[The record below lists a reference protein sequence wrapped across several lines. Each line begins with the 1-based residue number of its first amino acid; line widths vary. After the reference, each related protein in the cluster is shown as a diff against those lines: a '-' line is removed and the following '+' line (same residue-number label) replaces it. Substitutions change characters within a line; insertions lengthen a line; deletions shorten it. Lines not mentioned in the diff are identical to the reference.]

1 MATGLPNTLLGL
13 FRASGTEDPLTD
25 AKSTE
30 SWFHRQPTNDYLA
43 TSEAMVRAL
52 EELGARQP
60 KVSSGRILAVL
71 ELDRL
76 SLPIQARLMK
86 QYLQANLSDSVRQ
99 RLWHALDDL
108 ARWLAYTY
116 ENLFQVMLDSAVGQ
130 KMYPQMPGVAA
141 RMFYY
146 RGLQAKNALFRYER
160 STPAKWKGLHGAY
173 DAALG
178 RGIAQTAFALVD
190 DGLGSERTSAEQEYV
205 LILLLYRVNTGNL
218 TAVQIE
224 RAAQWLRK
232 WMPMLTLS
240 VPVDKEKGEGFWI
253 DLGLGDGLLTR
264 RPHTAQGKVM
274 YLDIE
279 PFQRE
284 VGAMLVDLTLVTQR
298 ASAAE
303 RQGEAAERLSL
314 LQRLESLWRPQ
325 ARLMQRRGIRVPA
338 DRGVQVAPGLTEIA
352 AVLRGTNVDET
363 RMKRFR
369 QGDPVEL
376 ASGAVQLAV
385 DNQALD
391 FEAHRVAA
399 AWQMQD
405 ASESGVKLV
414 SQSAEAGQQRLGSLL
429 GILDEG
435 QTRWKLGIVRR
446 LKKFAGGQ
454 TELGVEIVAH
464 HCVLISPKAVASRNT
479 GYSVD
484 GIDVSAERKSF
495 DALYLPPSNRP
506 GRPPARSMLVPALEF
521 GERRR
526 FFLNFETMAY
536 TIEFT
541 APIERAKDWV
551 WTGFQVIP
559 EAK

>member
-30 SWFHRQPTNDYLA
+30 SWFNRQPANDYLA
-43 TSEAMVRAL
+43 TSEAIVRAL

-60 KVSSGRILAVL
+60 KITPGRILAVL

-116 ENLFQVMLDSAVGQ
+116 ENLFQVLLDSGVGQ
-130 KMYPQMPGVAA
+130 KMQPQMAGVAA

-146 RGLQAKNALFRYER
+146 RGLQGKNALFRYER

-173 DAALG
+173 DAAVG
-178 RGIAQTAFALVD
+178 RGIAQTTFALVD
-190 DGLGSERTSAEQEYV
+190 EGLGSERTSAEQEYA

-240 VPVDKEKGEGFWI
+240 AAADKEKGDGFWL

-264 RPHTAQGKVM
+264 RPHTAQGKMM

-279 PFQRE
+279 PLQRE
-284 VGAMLVDLTLVTQR
+284 IGAMLVDLTLVTQR

-303 RQGEAAERLSL
+303 RHGEAAERLSL

-325 ARLMQRRGIRVPA
+325 AKLMQRRGIRVPA
-338 DRGVQVAPGLTEIA
+338 DRGVQVAPGLTELA
-352 AVLRGTNVDET
+352 AALRGTNGEQT
-363 RMKRFR
+363 RIKRFR

-385 DNQALD
+385 DNEALD
-391 FEAHRVAA
+391 FEAHRVTA

-435 QTRWKLGIVRR
+435 QTRWKIGIVRR
-446 LKKFAGGQ
+446 LKKFTGGQ

-464 HCVLISPKAVASRNT
+464 HCVLIAPKPVASRNT

-526 FFLNFETMAY
+526 FFLNFEDMAY
-536 TIEFT
+536 TIEIT
-541 APIERAKDWV
+541 APIERSKDWV
-551 WTGFQVIP
+551 WTGFQVVP
-559 EAK
+559 EAQ

>member
-25 AKSTE
+25 VKSTE
-30 SWFHRQPTNDYLA
+30 SWFHRQPANDYLA

-60 KVSSGRILAVL
+60 KVTPGRVLSVL

-86 QYLQANLSDSVRQ
+86 QYLQVNLSDSVRQ

-116 ENLFQVMLDSAVGQ
+116 ENLFQAMLDSAVGQ
-130 KMYPQMPGVAA
+130 RMPQQMPGVAA

-173 DAALG
+173 DAAVG
-178 RGIAQTAFALVD
+178 RAIAQTAFALVD
-190 DGLGSERTSAEQEYV
+190 EGLGSDRSSPEQEYV
-205 LILLLYRVNTGNL
+205 LILLLHRINTGNL
-218 TAVQIE
+218 SAVQIE

-232 WMPMLTLS
+232 WMPMLNLS
-240 VPVDKEKGEGFWI
+240 APPEREAGEGFWV
-253 DLGLGDGLLTR
+253 DFGLGDGLLTR
-264 RPHTAQGKVM
+264 RPHTAQGKLM
-274 YLDIE
+274 YLDVE
-279 PFQRE
+279 PLQRE
-284 VGAMLVDLTLVTQR
+284 LGAMLVDLTLVTQR

-303 RQGEAAERLSL
+303 RQGEAAERLAL

-325 ARLMQRRGIRVPA
+325 AKLMPRRGIRVPA
-338 DRGVQVAPGLTEIA
+338 DRAVQVAPSLTEIA
-352 AVLRGTNVDET
+352 AMLRGANVSET

-369 QGDPVEL
+369 QGDPVEV
-376 ASGAVQLAV
+376 ASGAVPPAV
-385 DNQALD
+385 DQEALD
-391 FEAHRVAA
+391 FEAHRVSA

-414 SQSAEAGQQRLGSLL
+414 SQSAEAAQQRLGSLL

-435 QTRWKLGIVRR
+435 QTRWKVGIVRR

-454 TELGVEIVAH
+454 TELGVEIVSH
-464 HCVLISPKAVASRNT
+464 HCVLIAPKPVASRNT

-484 GIDVSAERKSF
+484 GIDVSVERKTF

-506 GRPPARSMLVPALEF
+506 GRPPARSMIVPALEF

-526 FFLNFETMAY
+526 FFLNFEDTAY

-541 APIERAKDWV
+541 APIERSKDWV
-551 WTGFQVIP
+551 WTGFEVIR